1 MNISALSNLISL
13 LLAVAGYFM
22 PGLTGQIVLSTGLFA
37 LSGGITNWLAIH
49 MLFEKVPGFYGSGV
63 IPARF
68 EEFKSGLHEMIMKE
82 FFNPQNVQQFFKQGG
97 AGANMSAELAEGI
110 IARVDF
116 NKAFDSLVE
125 MILESSFGSML
136 GMFGGGK
143 ALNNLRQPFIDRMQ
157 NFLQTMAKDP
167 EMLEHFGKQSADSL
181 LSKVK
186 DIVNRRL
193 DELTPQ
199 MVKEIIENM
208 IHKHLG
214 WLVVWGAVLGGI
226 MGLVV
231 ELIKLI

>member
-1 MNISALSNLISL
+1 MSISALSNLVAL
-13 LLAVAGYFM
+13 LLAVAGYLL
-22 PGLTGQIVLSTGLFA
+22 PGTPGELVLSTGLYAF
-37 LSGGITNWLAIH
+37 SGGITNWLAIY

-68 EEFKSGLHEMIMKE
+68 EEFKQGIHQMMMQQ
-82 FFNPQNVQQFFKQGG
+82 FFNPENVQQFFRQGG
-97 AGANMSAELAEGI
+97 NGTAVSAEFAQGL

-116 NKAFDSLVE
+116 NKAFDALVE

-143 ALNNLRQPFIDRMQ
+143 ALNGLRQPFIDRMQ
-157 NFLQTMAKDP
+157 NFLQNMGKDA
-167 EMLEHFGKQSADSL
+167 ELLDQLGKQSADSL
-181 LSKVK
+181 LVKVEN
-186 DIVNRRL
+186 IVNKRL

-199 MVKEIIENM
+199 MVKEIIERM

-214 WLVVWGAVLGGI
+214 WLVVWGTVIGGI

-231 ELIKLI
+231 ELAI

>member
-1 MNISALSNLISL
+1 MSISAVSNLIAL
-13 LLAVAGYFM
+13 LLAIAGYFL
-22 PGLTGQIVLSTGLFA
+22 PGVAGELVLSTGLYA
-37 LSGGITNWLAIH
+37 LSGGITNWLAIY

-68 EEFKSGLHEMIMKE
+68 EEFKKGIHHMIME
-82 FFNPQNVQQFFKQGG
+82 QFFNTENVHQFFRQGG
-97 AGANMSAELAEGI
+97 SGAAVSTEFAQGI

-157 NFLQTMAKDP
+157 TFLQNMTKDT
-167 EMLEHFGKQSADSL
+167 EMLDQIGKQSADSL
-181 LSKVK
+181 LAKVEN
-186 DIVNRRL
+186 IVDRRL
-193 DELTPQ
+193 EELTPQ
-199 MVKEIIENM
+199 MVKEIIQHM

-214 WLVVWGAVLGGI
+214 WLVVWGAVLGGL
-226 MGLVV
+226 MGLIV
-231 ELIKLI
+231 ELVI

>member
-1 MNISALSNLISL
+1 
-13 LLAVAGYFM
+13 
-22 PGLTGQIVLSTGLFA
+22 
-37 LSGGITNWLAIH
+37 

-68 EEFKSGLHEMIMKE
+68 EEFKSGIHEMIMKQ
-82 FFNPQNVQQFFKQGG
+82 FFNPENVRQFFQQGG
-97 AGANMSAELAEGI
+97 SGGAVSAELAEGI

-125 MILESSFGSML
+125 MILESSFGGML
-136 GMFGGGK
+136 GMVGGGK
-143 ALNNLRQPFIDRMQ
+143 ALNKLREPFIERMQ
-157 NFLQTMAKDP
+157 NFLQAMAKDP
-167 EMLEHFGKQSADSL
+167 EMLDQLGKQSADSL
-181 LSKVK
+181 LGKVK
-186 DIVNRRL
+186 NIVEKRL
-193 DELTPQ
+193 NELTPQ
-199 MVKEIIENM
+199 MVKEIIEQM

>member
-1 MNISALSNLISL
+1 MSISALSNLVAL
-13 LLAVAGYFM
+13 VVALAGYFL
-22 PGLTGQIVLSTGLFA
+22 PGVAGELVLSTGLYA
-37 LSGGITNWLAIH
+37 LSGGITNWLAIY

-68 EEFKSGLHEMIMKE
+68 EEFKKGIHHMIMQQ
-82 FFNPQNVQQFFKQGG
+82 FFNPENVRDFFRQDGGGG
-97 AGANMSAELAEGI
+97 AVSAELAQGI
-110 IARVDF
+110 ITRVDF

-143 ALNNLRQPFIDRMQ
+143 ALDNLRQPFINRMQ
-157 NFLQTMAKDP
+157 DFLQSMTRDP
-167 EMLEHFGKQSADSL
+167 EMLDQLGKQSADSL
-181 LSKVK
+181 LSKVEN
-186 DIVNRRL
+186 IVNKRL

-199 MVKEIIENM
+199 MVKEIVEHM

-226 MGLVV
+226 MGFIV
-231 ELIKLI
+231 ELAI

>member
-1 MNISALSNLISL
+1 
-13 LLAVAGYFM
+13 
-22 PGLTGQIVLSTGLFA
+22 
-37 LSGGITNWLAIH
+37 
-49 MLFEKVPGFYGSGV
+49 
-63 IPARF
+63 
-68 EEFKSGLHEMIMKE
+68 MIME
-82 FFNPQNVQQFFKQGG
+82 QFFNPENVQQFFRQGG
-97 AGANMSAELAEGI
+97 AGGTVSSELAEGI

-143 ALNNLRQPFIDRMQ
+143 ALNNLRQSFIDRMQ
-157 NFLQTMAKDP
+157 NFLQDMARDA
-167 EMLEHFGKQSADSL
+167 EMLEQLGRQSADSL

-186 DIVNRRL
+186 NIVNKRL

-199 MVKEIIENM
+199 MVKEIIEHM

-226 MGLVV
+226 MGLLV

>member
-1 MNISALSNLISL
+1 MSISAVSNLAAL
-13 LLAVAGYFM
+13 LVAIAGYF
-22 PGLTGQIVLSTGLFA
+22 LTGTAGELVLSMGLYA
-37 LSGGITNWLAIH
+37 LSGGITNWLAIY

-68 EEFKSGLHEMIMKE
+68 EEFKNGIRHMVM
-82 FFNPQNVQQFFKQGG
+82 QQFFNTENVHQFFRQGG
-97 AGANMSAELAEGI
+97 SGAAISTELAQGI

-136 GMFGGGK
+136 GMLGGSK

-157 NFLQTMAKDP
+157 GFLQNLTKDA
-167 EMLEHFGKQSADSL
+167 EILDQIGKQSADSL
-181 LSKVK
+181 LTKVES
-186 DIVNRRL
+186 IVNRRL

-199 MVKEIIENM
+199 MVKEIIEHM

-214 WLVVWGAVLGGI
+214 WLVVWGTVIGGLI
-226 MGLVV
+226 GLIVG
-231 ELIKLI
+231 LAI

>member
-1 MNISALSNLISL
+1 MSISALSNLVAL
-13 LLAVAGYFM
+13 LLAIAGYFL
-22 PGLTGQIVLSTGLFA
+22 PGVAGELVLSTGLYA
-37 LSGGITNWLAIH
+37 LSGGITNWLAIY

-68 EEFKSGLHEMIMKE
+68 EDFKKGIRHMIMQQ
-82 FFNPQNVQQFFKQGG
+82 FFNTENVQQFFRKGESG
-97 AGANMSAELAEGI
+97 AEVSAELAQGI

-125 MILESSFGSML
+125 MILESSFGGML

-143 ALNNLRQPFIDRMQ
+143 SLNNLRQPFIDRMQ
-157 NFLQTMAKDP
+157 VFLQNMAKDP
-167 EMLEHFGKQSADSL
+167 EMLDQLGKQGAASL
-181 LSKVK
+181 LTKVEN
-186 DIVNRRL
+186 IVNRRL

-199 MVKEIIENM
+199 MVKEIIEHM

-226 MGLVV
+226 MGLIV
-231 ELIKLI
+231 ELAI

>member
-1 MNISALSNLISL
+1 MSISALSNLVAL
-13 LLAVAGYFM
+13 LIAVVGYFL
-22 PGLTGQIVLSTGLFA
+22 PGISGELTLSTGLYA

-68 EEFKSGLHEMIMKE
+68 EEFKKGIHHMIMQQ
-82 FFNPQNVQQFFKQGG
+82 FFNPENVRNFFSQNGSG
-97 AGANMSAELAEGI
+97 ATVSAELAEGI
-110 IARVDF
+110 ITRVDF

-136 GMFGGGK
+136 GMFGGAK
-143 ALNNLRQPFIDRMQ
+143 ALSNLRQPFIDRMQ
-157 NFLQTMAKDP
+157 DFLQGMAKDA
-167 EMLEHFGKQSADSL
+167 ELLDQIGKQSADSL
-181 LSKVK
+181 LGKVEN
-186 DIVNRRL
+186 IVNKRL

-199 MVKEIIENM
+199 MVKEIIEHM

-231 ELIKLI
+231 EAVI

>member
-1 MNISALSNLISL
+1 MSISALSNLVAL
-13 LLAVAGYFM
+13 TLASVGYFV
-22 PGLTGQIVLSTGLFA
+22 PGVTGQIILSIGLFA

-49 MLFEKVPGFYGSGV
+49 MLFERVPGFYGSGV

-68 EEFKSGLHEMIMKE
+68 EDFKSGIHEMIMAQ
-82 FFNPQNVQQFFKQGG
+82 FFNPENVQQFFKQGG
-97 AGANMSAELAEGI
+97 GGANVSAELAEGI

-136 GMFGGGK
+136 GMFGGSKSLG
-143 ALNNLRQPFIDRMQ
+143 NLRQPFIDRMHT
-157 NFLQTMAKDP
+157 FLQEMAKDA
-167 EMLEHFGKQSADSL
+167 EMLEQLGKQSADSL
-181 LSKVK
+181 LIKVK
-186 DIVNRRL
+186 NIVNKRL

-199 MVKEIIENM
+199 MVKEIIEHM

-226 MGLVV
+226 MGLMV
-231 ELIKLI
+231 ELFKLI

>member
-1 MNISALSNLISL
+1 MSISALSNLIAL
-13 LLAVAGYFM
+13 LLAVAGYFV
-22 PGLTGQIVLSTGLFA
+22 PGIAGELVLSTGLYA

-68 EEFKSGLHEMIMKE
+68 EEFKKGIHHMIM
-82 FFNPQNVQQFFKQGG
+82 QQFFNTENVHQFFRQGG
-97 AGANMSAELAEGI
+97 SGAAVSTELAQGI

-136 GMFGGGK
+136 GMFGGAK

-157 NFLQTMAKDP
+157 IFLQNMAKDP
-167 EMLEHFGKQSADSL
+167 EMIEQLGKQSADSL
-181 LSKVK
+181 LAKVEN
-186 DIVNRRL
+186 IVNRRL

-199 MVKEIIENM
+199 MVKEIIEHM

-214 WLVVWGAVLGGI
+214 WLVVWGAVLGGL
-226 MGLVV
+226 MGLIV
-231 ELIKLI
+231 ELVI